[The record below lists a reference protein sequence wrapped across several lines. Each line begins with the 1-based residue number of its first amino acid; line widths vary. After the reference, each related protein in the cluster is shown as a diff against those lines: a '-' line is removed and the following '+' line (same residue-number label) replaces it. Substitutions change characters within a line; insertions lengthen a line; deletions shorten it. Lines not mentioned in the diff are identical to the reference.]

1 MEVSCVLCSHVVWMP
16 MNRTLFTH
24 DGNETGLEIKRS
36 SGKAAPLRGTLDES
50 AVYGMRERPSAANF
64 KTASQHPRVAGPSG
78 RNLFCTRVA
87 CCHQDRPHL
96 LGFQVV
102 IYGGAQDERA
112 HRTKLSVFEAVPMD
126 HGLW

>member
-1 MEVSCVLCSHVVWMP
+1 M
-16 MNRTLFTH
+16 
-24 DGNETGLEIKRS
+24 KRS

-50 AVYGMRERPSAANF
+50 AVYGVRERLSAANF

-78 RNLFCTRVA
+78 RNFVCTRVA
-87 CCHQDRPHL
+87 SCHQDRRHL

-102 IYGGAQDERA
+102 GYGGAQDEPA
-112 HRTKLSVFEAVPMD
+112 HRTKLSVFETVPMD